1 MRKDIYTLLNQI
13 DHHADSYETA
23 PVSAEELEAWKQAFS
38 ERLSRSKC
46 MADAAV
52 STSDSATGANL
63 TSDKMRGRKQAQK
76 NRRGWKRY
84 AAAAAILLLL
94 FGAACPPVRESVY
107 AKSLDILHSLSILLG
122 IHGDISPYQTIVG
135 KSITKDGV
143 TVTVND
149 VIWDDDALLVSCI
162 ATLGE
167 DADPALNE
175 DNFSISPDLRINGR
189 RMGIGL
195 GGAIHHSGGT
205 KDFIC
210 EYNFS
215 VQDAVSLTGEQEME
229 LIFYLDD
236 PDNHFSAPKKRLGSL
251 TFTASAD
258 NLRADTERIP
268 LQTSVTLPDGTQFIL
283 TEYAGNPVSQKISFL
298 SYGNTD
304 LTNWSLILQG
314 EDNLGHMVEFYT
326 SSTNYDPDTGKGYGE
341 MVNSTLNDTYAIAT
355 EAESLTLTPYAYNTV
370 VPDTNGSMIPDH
382 NENGEREYEQIGEPF
397 TITLK

>member
-1 MRKDIYTLLNQI
+1 MREDIYTLLNEI

-23 PVSAEELEAWKQAFS
+23 PVSAEELEAWTRAFS
-38 ERLSRSKC
+38 ERLSRSKGE
-46 MADAAV
+46 ANTEVPA
-52 STSDSATGANL
+52 SDSSIGADL
-63 TSDKMRGRKQAQK
+63 PSGRMRDGKQPQK
-76 NRRGWKRY
+76 SRRGWKRY
-84 AAAAAILLLL
+84 AAAAAVLLLL

-135 KSITKDGV
+135 KSVTKDGV

-149 VIWDDDALLVSCI
+149 VIWDDNALLVSFV

-167 DADPALNE
+167 DADPAFNE
-175 DNFSISPDLRINGR
+175 DNFHITPSLHINGEK
-189 RMGIGL
+189 MVEGA
-195 GGAIHHSGGT
+195 GGSIHHSGGT
-205 KDFIC
+205 QDFVC

-215 VQDAVSLTGEQEME
+215 VPDAVSLTGEQEME

-236 PDNHFSAPKKRLGSL
+236 PDDPFSVPSKRLGSL

-258 NLRADTERIP
+258 NLRADTKRIP
-268 LQTSVTLPDGTQFIL
+268 LQTSVTLPDGTQITL

-298 SYGNTD
+298 SSGNTD
-304 LTNWSLILQG
+304 LTHWDLILQG
-314 EDNLGHMVEFYT
+314 EDNLGHIAEFYT
-326 SSTNYDPDTGKGYGE
+326 SSTNYDPDTGKGSGE
-341 MVNSTLNDTYAIAT
+341 MVNDTLNDTYTIAT

-370 VPDTNGSMIPDH
+370 VPDTDGSMIPDH
-382 NENGEREYEQIGEPF
+382 SENDEREYEQIGEPF

>member
-1 MRKDIYTLLNQI
+1 M
-13 DHHADSYETA
+13 
-23 PVSAEELEAWKQAFS
+23 
-38 ERLSRSKC
+38 
-46 MADAAV
+46 
-52 STSDSATGANL
+52 
-63 TSDKMRGRKQAQK
+63 
-76 NRRGWKRY
+76 
-84 AAAAAILLLL
+84 L

>member
-13 DHHADSYETA
+13 DHHTDSYETA

-46 MADAAV
+46 MADTAV
-52 STSDSATGANL
+52 PTSDSATGANL
-63 TSDKMRGRKQAQK
+63 TSDRIQGWKQPQK

-84 AAAAAILLLL
+84 AVAAAVLLLL

-135 KSITKDGV
+135 RPVTKDGV

-149 VIWDDDALLVSCI
+149 VIWDDDALLVSCV

-215 VQDAVSLTGEQEME
+215 VPDAVSLTGEQEME

-236 PDNHFSAPKKRLGSL
+236 PDDPFSVPSKRLGSL

-258 NLRADTERIP
+258 NLRADTKRIP
-268 LQTSVTLPDGTQFIL
+268 LQTSVTLPDGTQITL

-298 SYGNTD
+298 SSGNTD
-304 LTNWSLILQG
+304 LTHWDLILQG
-314 EDNLGHMVEFYT
+314 EDNLGHIVEFYT
-326 SSTNYDPDTGKGYGE
+326 SSTNYDPDTGKGSGE
-341 MVNSTLNDTYAIAT
+341 MVNDTLNDTYTIAT
-355 EAESLTLTPYAYNTV
+355 EAESLTLTPYTYNSDNPTFV
-370 VPDTNGSMIPDH
+370 NGTI
-382 NENGEREYEQIGEPF
+382 EYEQIGEPF